1 MPKGGARPGAGRKSL
16 DAEFKRFESITRCF
30 DVVMEFVNSDAPL
43 KERAEMAAKLAI
55 RSVPDRLEHSGP
67 DGSALRIVQL
77 VAPNA
82 QDKIDTEAVQSD
94 TVSNG

>member
-1 MPKGGARPGAGRKSL
+1 MAKGGFRPGAGRKSL
-16 DAEFKRFESITRCF
+16 DEEQKRLRDIFRCF

-67 DGSALRIVQL
+67 DGSALKIVQL

-82 QDKIDTEAVQSD
+82 QDKTDT
-94 TVSNG
+94 